1 MATVSPLIVGMAN
14 ILLYGAAFTMA
25 LGAGLVCIMHR
36 SAAQARRTAAPARIN
51 TPIRPQPVRPQMFQ
65 M

>member
-36 SAAQARRTAAPARIN
+36 SAAPARIN
-51 TPIRPQPVRPQMFQ
+51 TPIRP
-65 M
+65 